1 MRNRLVAAFE
11 VLLFALVLFGH
22 DVFRWRAVPVGEVIP
37 FFFVG
42 WFSLWRRGLGWK
54 DLGLR
59 RPSSWPKTIA
69 IAMVVGLALQAISTY
84 VTEPVMLHVFHQ
96 QEDLSDFRQLVGNWK
111 LALLALLVIWTLAA
125 FGEEMVFRG
134 YVFGRI
140 ADLTGTKVAAVLL
153 TTILFGFGHYYQ
165 GWAGVVDSCISG
177 LTLALLYAR
186 TGNLWLPILAHGLTD
201 TFGLLLV
208 VSNQVPSLR

>member
-11 VLLFALVLFGH
+11 LLLFALVLLGH

-42 WFSLWRRGLGWK
+42 WFSLWRRGMGWK

-59 RPSSWPKTIA
+59 RPSSWTRTLLL
-69 IAMVVGLALQAISTY
+69 AMAAGLALQAISTY

-96 QEDLSDFRQLVGNWK
+96 HEDLSEFRQLVGNWK
-111 LALLALLVIWTLAA
+111 LALLALLVVWTLAA

>member
-42 WFSLWRRGLGWK
+42 WFSLWRRGLSWK

-69 IAMVVGLALQAISTY
+69 LAMVAGLALQAISTY
-84 VTEPVMLHVFHQ
+84 VTEPVMLHAFHQ
-96 QEDLSDFRQLVGNWK
+96 KEDLSDFRALVGNWK
-111 LALLALLVIWTLAA
+111 LALLALLVVWTLAA

-177 LTLALLYAR
+177 LTFALLYAR
-186 TGNLWLPILAHGLTD
+186 TGNLWLPIMAHGFTD

-208 VSNQVPSLR
+208 VSNLVPSLR

>member
-1 MRNRLVAAFE
+1 MRDRAMAAFE

-42 WFSLWRRGLGWK
+42 WFSLWRRGLTWR

-59 RPSSWPKTIA
+59 RPASWPRTIA
-69 IAMVVGLALQAISTY
+69 LALAVGLALQVISTY

-96 QEDLSDFRQLVGNWK
+96 QEDLSDFRALVGNWK
-111 LALLALLVIWTLAA
+111 LALFALLVVWTLAA

-134 YVFGRI
+134 YVFSRI
-140 ADLTGTKVAAVLL
+140 ADLTGTRVAAVLL

-165 GWAGVVDSCISG
+165 GWAGVADSCISG
-177 LTLALLYAR
+177 LVFALLYAR
-186 TGNLWLPILAHGLTD
+186 TGNLWLPILAHGFTD

-208 VSNQVPSLR
+208 VSNLVPSLR